1 MQEIDIGMLSLQTGV
16 STATIRFYESKGL
29 INSIGRK
36 GLRRQYSEHTVET
49 LLLIKLLKKSG
60 LSLSEIGEVFIYHS
74 KINIDRSLIDEKIE
88 QIEKEIEN
96 LKKSQVLLKHL
107 KFCPHEEH
115 LSCPDFI
122 KMLHSNDKTS
132 EN

>member
-1 MQEIDIGMLSLQTGV
+1 MQEIDIGILSLQTDV

-29 INSIGRK
+29 IKSIGRK

-60 LSLSEIGEVFIYHS
+60 LSLSEIGEVFIYHG

-88 QIEKEIEN
+88 QIEKKLRI
-96 LKKSQVLLKHL
+96 
-107 KFCPHEEH
+107 
-115 LSCPDFI
+115 
-122 KMLHSNDKTS
+122 
-132 EN
+132 